1 MQETP
6 VQFLGQEDLLKRDR
20 LPTSVFLGFSDGSAG
35 KESTCIVRD
44 LSSIP
49 RLERSPGEGNNYPLQ
64 YSGLENSRESDTTD
78 CPSVNPDVPAFN
90 PGACLSSLLI
100 NVFFRIFP
108 AEC

>member
-49 RLERSPGEGNNYPLQ
+49 RLERSPGEGNDRDMVVGWHHQLNEHGFGWTPGVADGQ
-64 YSGLENSRESDTTD
+64 EGLT
-78 CPSVNPDVPAFN
+78 C
-90 PGACLSSLLI
+90 CSSWGRR
-100 NVFFRIFP
+100 VRHD
-108 AEC
+108 